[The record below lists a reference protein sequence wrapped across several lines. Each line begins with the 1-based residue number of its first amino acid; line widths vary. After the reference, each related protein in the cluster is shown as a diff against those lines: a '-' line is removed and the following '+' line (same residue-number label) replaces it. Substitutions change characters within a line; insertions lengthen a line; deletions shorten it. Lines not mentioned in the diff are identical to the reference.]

1 MSNVP
6 ALQRQIFDL
15 LDEYDAKNAAADSAV
30 EALEAAAGNMRLA
43 SAVAGQYA
51 RTVVEFRHGGPSPND
66 VRRNLLL
73 TAWKA
78 AYSMIQIDRIAS
90 ATDKARR

>member
-15 LDEYDAKNAAADSAV
+15 LDEYDAKNAAADDAV
-30 EALEAAAGNMRLA
+30 RALDTAIDNMRLA

-51 RTVVEFRHGGPSPND
+51 RTGY
-66 VRRNLLL
+66 L
-73 TAWKA
+73 T
-78 AYSMIQIDRIAS
+78 MTVPR
-90 ATDKARR
+90 